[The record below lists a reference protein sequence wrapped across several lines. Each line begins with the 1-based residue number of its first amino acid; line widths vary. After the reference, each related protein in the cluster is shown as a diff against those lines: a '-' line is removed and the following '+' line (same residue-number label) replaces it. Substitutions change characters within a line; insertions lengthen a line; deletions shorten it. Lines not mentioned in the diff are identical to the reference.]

1 MPVRKILTKGDPAL
15 TKVCHPVTRFDEK
28 LHGLLD
34 DMRDTLLK
42 AQGVGLAAPQVGILR
57 RVVIVMNEQE
67 EIIELVIPEIVFTE
81 GEQNGYVGC
90 LAVPGLYGLVTRPE
104 RVRVRAQNRDGQ
116 VFEVEDTG
124 ITARCFCHE
133 CEHLEGHLFVEHT
146 DRLYTAEELDEM
158 EQETEQE
165 TEREQ

>member
-1 MPVRKILTKGDPAL
+1 Y
-15 TKVCHPVTRFDEK
+15 E
-28 LHGLLD
+28 
-34 DMRDTLLK
+34 
-42 AQGVGLAAPQVGILR
+42 
-57 RVVIVMNEQE
+57 
-67 EIIELVIPEIVFTE
+67 
-81 GEQNGYVGC
+81 GC

>member
-1 MPVRKILTKGDPAL
+1 MPVRKIITKGDPVL
-15 TKVCHPVTRFDEK
+15 TKACHPVTRFDEK
-28 LHGLLD
+28 LHALLD
-34 DMRDTLLK
+34 DMRDTLLQ

-57 RVVIVMNEQE
+57 RAVLVMNERE
-67 EIIELVIPEIVFTE
+67 EIIELVNPEIVFTE
-81 GEQNGYVGC
+81 GEQEGFEGC
-90 LAVPGLYGLVTRPE
+90 LSVPGLYGRVTRPE
-104 RVRVRAQNRDGQ
+104 RVRLRAQNRDGQ

-133 CEHLEGHLFVEHT
+133 CEHLDGRLFIEHT

-158 EQETEQE
+158 EQENG